1 MKIKNTQLSTKG
13 FFSIEEEGGSVLAEM
28 HYVYAGTDRI
38 IIDHTEVKEGSE
50 GKGLGKL
57 LVAESVNFARNNHL
71 KIMPLCPFAK
81 SVFDRTDEYND
92 VLF

>member
-1 MKIKNTQLSTKG
+1 MRIKNTQINNKG
-13 FFSIEEEGGSVLAEM
+13 FFSIEAEGVTLAEM
-28 HYVYAGTDRI
+28 HYIYAGTDRI

-57 LVAESVNFARNNHL
+57 LVAESVKFARSNHL
-71 KIMPLCPFAK
+71 KIMPLCSFAK
-81 SVFDRTDEYND
+81 SVFDNTDEYND